1 MTNDNPDRQTY
12 IPGVCNIGP
21 EERKLRRKS
30 GIVSAIATLVLAVVL
45 VAMHASR
52 PWRLLLFIPAFG
64 TASGFLQDAFHFC
77 AGFGMRGV
85 FNVLNAAG
93 ETEDV
98 TTAEFQR
105 QDRGKALQ
113 ITGLSAA
120 AGALVTAIAML
131 V

>member
-1 MTNDNPDRQTY
+1 MTSGNSERQTY
-12 IPGVCNIGP
+12 IPGVCNIGA
-21 EERKLRRKS
+21 EERRLRRKS
-30 GIVSAIATLVLAVVL
+30 GIVSAIATLVLMVVL
-45 VAMHASR
+45 LVTHASR

-64 TASGFLQDAFHFC
+64 AASGFLQDALHFC

-105 QDRGKALQ
+105 QDRVKALQ
-113 ITGLSAA
+113 ITGLSAV
-120 AGALVTAIAML
+120 AGALVTAIALM

>member
-1 MTNDNPDRQTY
+1 MTIGNPEHQTY

-21 EERKLRRKS
+21 EERALRRKS
-30 GIVSAIATLVLAVVL
+30 GIVSAIATLVLLLVL
-45 VAMHASR
+45 VVTHAPR

-64 TASGFLQDAFHFC
+64 AASGLLQDATHFC

-98 TTAEFQR
+98 TTAEFRR

-113 ITGLSAA
+113 ITGWSAV
-120 AGALVTAIAML
+120 AGALVTAIALM